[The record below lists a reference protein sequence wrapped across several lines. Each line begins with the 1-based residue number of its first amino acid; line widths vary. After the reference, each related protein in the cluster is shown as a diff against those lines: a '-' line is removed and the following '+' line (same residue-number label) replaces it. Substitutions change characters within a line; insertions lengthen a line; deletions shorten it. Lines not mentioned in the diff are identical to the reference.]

1 MGRYGRVRGK
11 IIMAAAQSH
20 YALNLAGIGRAFL
33 AGALSVLIFQMGI
46 AALLHAAGILSNA
59 PYSLAPTAPFGV
71 PQTLSSAFWGGLWGI
86 VMLPVLRRA
95 GTGPG
100 YWLAAI
106 LFGGLIVGGFGLLVV
121 FPLKGRPFAAD
132 WSWSVWRLALSLN
145 AVFGLGTA
153 AFLKLFGKLDG

>member
-1 MGRYGRVRGK
+1 
-11 IIMAAAQSH
+11 
-20 YALNLAGIGRAFL
+20 
-33 AGALSVLIFQMGI
+33 
-46 AALLHAAGILSNA
+46 
-59 PYSLAPTAPFGV
+59 
-71 PQTLSSAFWGGLWGI
+71 LWGI

-106 LFGGLIVGGFGLLVV
+106 LFGGLIVGGFALLVV

-132 WSWSVWRLALSLN
+132 WSWPVWRLVLSLN

-153 AFLKLFGKLDG
+153 AFLRLSSRFDD

>member
-1 MGRYGRVRGK
+1 
-11 IIMAAAQSH
+11 MATVQSH
-20 YALNLAGIGRAFL
+20 YILNLAGIGRAFL

-46 AALLHAAGILSNA
+46 AALLHAAGILANP

-71 PQTLSSAFWGGLWGI
+71 PQTLSSAFWGGVWGI

-95 GTGPG
+95 GPGPG

-106 LFGGLIVGGFGLLVV
+106 LFGGLIVGGLALLVV

-132 WSWSVWRLALSLN
+132 WSWSVWRLVVGLN
-145 AVFGLGTA
+145 AIFGLGTA
-153 AFLKLFGKLDG
+153 AILKLFGRLDD

>member
-1 MGRYGRVRGK
+1 
-11 IIMAAAQSH
+11 MATARSH

-33 AGALSVLIFQMGI
+33 AGALSVLIFQMGV
-46 AALLHAAGILSNA
+46 AAGILSNA

-71 PQTLSSAFWGGLWGI
+71 PQTLSSAFWGGVWGI
-86 VMLPVLRRA
+86 VMLPVLQQA

-100 YWLAAI
+100 YWLTAI
-106 LFGGLIVGGFGLLVV
+106 LFGGLIVGGFALLVV

-132 WSWSVWRLALSLN
+132 WSWSVWRLVLSFN